1 MRRVVLC
8 LFLCATIV
16 ASAPVCIIIISL
28 YSYLIAKGLG
38 TKAEQIL
45 SELDSLENIEKMQ
58 VDIKNNMQLMYDAR
72 KEFRKQVKIKH
83 EENEQK
89 RREQINKNKSK

>member
-28 YSYLIAKGLG
+28 YPHLIAKGLG

-72 KEFRKQVKIKH
+72 KEFRKQVKIKQ

>member
-1 MRRVVLC
+1 M
-8 LFLCATIV
+8 
-16 ASAPVCIIIISL
+16 
-28 YSYLIAKGLG
+28 
-38 TKAEQIL
+38 E
-45 SELDSLENIEKMQ
+45 
-58 VDIKNNMQLMYDAR
+58 LMYDAR